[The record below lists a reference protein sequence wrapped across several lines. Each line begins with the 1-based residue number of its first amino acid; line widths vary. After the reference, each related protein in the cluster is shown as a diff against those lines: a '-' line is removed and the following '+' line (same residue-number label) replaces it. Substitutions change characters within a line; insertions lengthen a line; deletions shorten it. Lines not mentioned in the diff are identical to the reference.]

1 MFSVVVQL
9 LVDESLP
16 READLLQKN
25 RDFTSN
31 RRRACLS
38 WLGRSEVGLCESDL
52 VVRLAVL
59 PDDPDPGQHVVPAL
73 GLQQVLAEVLRG
85 QPQGV
90 FSLGLA
96 VGDVDEAAADADG
109 GMLVLAGACAGA
121 MKHGL
126 SLVLVEEEG
135 VRAQHRE
142 DALPRSNAAA
152 HFLQRERTERRE
164 EHYIYYVVCC
174 KTFQH
179 VT

>member
-1 MFSVVVQL
+1 MRACLEKPISCRKT
-9 LVDESLP
+9 EI
-16 READLLQKN
+16 A
-25 RDFTSN
+25 FTSN
-31 RRRACLS
+31 QRAHVCPGS
-38 WLGRSEVGLCESDL
+38 AVPTGLCESDL

-121 MKHGL
+121 MEHGL
-126 SLVLVEEEG
+126 SLVFVKEEG
-135 VRAQHRE
+135 VRA
-142 DALPRSNAAA
+142 
-152 HFLQRERTERRE
+152 
-164 EHYIYYVVCC
+164 
-174 KTFQH
+174 
-179 VT
+179 

>member
-9 LVDESLP
+9 LVDESLA

-25 RDFTSN
+25 RDFKSSQRVCPGSAVPT
-31 RRRACLS
+31 
-38 WLGRSEVGLCESDL
+38 GLCESDL

-96 VGDVDEAAADADG
+96 VGDVDEAAVDADG
-109 GMLVLAGACAGA
+109 GMLVLAGACTGA
-121 MKHGL
+121 MEHGL
-126 SLVLVEEEG
+126 SLVFVQEEG
-135 VRAQHRE
+135 VRAQH
-142 DALPRSNAAA
+142 
-152 HFLQRERTERRE
+152 
-164 EHYIYYVVCC
+164 
-174 KTFQH
+174 
-179 VT
+179 

>member
-9 LVDESLP
+9 LVDESLS
-16 READLLQKN
+16 REANLLQKN

-31 RRRACLS
+31 QCAHICVGS
-38 WLGRSEVGLCESDL
+38 AVPTGLCESDL

-85 QPQGV
+85 QPQCV

-109 GMLVLAGACAGA
+109 GMLVLAGACTGA
-121 MKHGL
+121 MKHRL
-126 SLVLVEEEG
+126 SLVFVEEEG
-135 VRAQHRE
+135 VRAQH
-142 DALPRSNAAA
+142 
-152 HFLQRERTERRE
+152 
-164 EHYIYYVVCC
+164 
-174 KTFQH
+174 
-179 VT
+179 